1 MSKENLSIVSRS
13 VSAVTS
19 VTVKEMRSKSQ
30 EQNKVFARMILAYVC
45 QGFYNVPQKDIAL
58 FLLCTQPAI
67 SHYIKTA
74 QQEINANKEFSMS
87 YQKVLLKLST
97 SKKAKSTGVKIPKID
112 PYIGFPETCEKKLG
126 IKPVKEL
133 RFHPKRMWRFD
144 FAFPEE
150 KVAVEVEG
158 GVWSSQHGGKSRH
171 FTGTGAI
178 ADMEK
183 YSNAAALGWRI
194 LRFTPQALM
203 KEETL
208 ELIKTTVYYGREKN
222 NVETGS

>member
-1 MSKENLSIVSRS
+1 MSKENISIVSRS

-45 QGFYNVPQKDIAL
+45 QGFYSVPQKDIAL

-74 QQEINANKEFSMS
+74 QAEIDANKEFSMS
-87 YQKVLLKLST
+87 YQKVLLKLSA

-126 IKPVKEL
+126 VKPIKEH

-144 FAFPEE
+144 FAFPAH
-150 KVAVEVEG
+150 KIAIEVEG
-158 GVWSSQHGGKSRH
+158 GIWMSQHGKKSRH
-171 FTGTGAI
+171 FTGAGAL

-183 YSNAAALGWRI
+183 YSNAAALGWRV
-194 LRFTPQALM
+194 LRFTPQNLM
-203 KEETL
+203 KEESL
-208 ELIKTTVYYGREKN
+208 ELIKKAVYYDHRSSGMG
-222 NVETGS
+222 TGI

>member
-45 QGFYNVPQKDIAL
+45 QNFYSVPQKDIAL

-67 SHYIKTA
+67 SHYLKTA
-74 QQEINANKEFSMS
+74 HLELNANKEFSMS

-112 PYIGFPETCEKKLG
+112 PYIGFPEACDKRLG
-126 IKPVKEL
+126 VKPVKEL
-133 RFHPKRMWRFD
+133 RFHPSRKWRFD
-144 FAFPEE
+144 FAFPNE

-158 GVWSSQHGGKSRH
+158 GIWMSQHGGKSRH

-183 YSNAAALGWRI
+183 YNNAAALGWSVIRTTPNKLFSEEI
-194 LRFTPQALM
+194 LNFIDQT
-203 KEETL
+203 
-208 ELIKTTVYYGREKN
+208 IKFKKFITK
-222 NVETGS
+222 